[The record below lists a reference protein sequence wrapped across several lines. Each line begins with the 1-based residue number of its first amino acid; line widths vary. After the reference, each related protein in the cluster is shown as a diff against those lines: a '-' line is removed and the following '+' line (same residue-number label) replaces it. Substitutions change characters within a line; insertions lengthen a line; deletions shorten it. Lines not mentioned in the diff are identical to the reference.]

1 MVVNGE
7 GIAELYP
14 CREDEYNRI
23 TFTDYSV
30 PIPEAANSWILIFRS
45 GTLILHVKQF
55 KTVIY

>member
-1 MVVNGE
+1 MVANGE

-30 PIPEAANSWILIFRS
+30 PVPEAANSWILIFRS
-45 GTLILHVKQF
+45 AKQ
-55 KTVIY
+55 